1 MNNSENFNPYYLR
14 LPGKFDQIKLASSI
28 HKFRENFQKYHKPC
42 ILELAPEIADCVT
55 SIRWILKH
63 SYIGNYSN
71 LLASQNLRIGSIPK
85 VLIQSQE
92 IQIIQSPQ
100 NGDLL
105 FCGNETR
112 AISHLA
118 MYINQKHFHV
128 QQDNLSHFDDIEE
141 ITSKYKIP
149 SLNEL
154 ETYTDHRSLN
164 FQNNTL
170 QI

>member
-1 MNNSENFNPYYLR
+1 
-14 LPGKFDQIKLASSI
+14 
-28 HKFRENFQKYHKPC
+28 
-42 ILELAPEIADCVT
+42 
-55 SIRWILKH
+55 
-63 SYIGNYSN
+63 
-71 LLASQNLRIGSIPK
+71 
-85 VLIQSQE
+85 
-92 IQIIQSPQ
+92 
-100 NGDLL
+100 
-105 FCGNETR
+105 
-112 AISHLA
+112 